1 MRRPGRSS
9 EIPPPLELECLKAL
23 WRLGNGS
30 VKDVRGVLTENRS
43 LAYTTVMTVLDRLV
57 RRGAV
62 ERKKDGRA
70 FIYAAIL
77 EREQARRLAVK
88 ELLDIYFGGS
98 EDALRAYLDR
108 GADQTDLD
116 RATGT
121 AHLPASLDTTL
132 L

>member
-1 MRRPGRSS
+1 MRKPGRSS

-30 VKDVRGVLTENRS
+30 VKDVRDVLTENRS

-62 ERKKDGRA
+62 ERKKGGRA
-70 FIYAAIL
+70 FVYAAVL
-77 EREQARRLAVK
+77 EREHARKLAVK
-88 ELLDIYFGGS
+88 ELVDTYFSGS
-98 EDALRAYLDR
+98 DQALRAYLDH
-108 GADQTDLD
+108 
-116 RATGT
+116 ATVVAEPHHAEVHT
-121 AHLPASLDTTL
+121 THVTLDTTL

>member
-1 MRRPGRSS
+1 MRKPGRSS

-30 VKDVRGVLTENRS
+30 VKDVRDVLTENRS
-43 LAYTTVMTVLDRLV
+43 LAYTTVMTILDRLV

-70 FIYAAIL
+70 FVYAAVL
-77 EREQARRLAVK
+77 EREHARKLAVK
-88 ELLDIYFGGS
+88 ELVDTYFNS
-98 EDALRAYLDR
+98 SMQALRSYLDHQP
-108 GADQTDLD
+108 AVPEPHHAETHAAH
-116 RATGT
+116 AT
-121 AHLPASLDTTL
+121 LDTTL

>member
-1 MRRPGRSS
+1 MRKPGRSS

-30 VKDVRGVLTENRS
+30 VKDVRDVLTENRS

-70 FIYAAIL
+70 FVYAAVL
-77 EREQARRLAVK
+77 EREHARKLAVK
-88 ELLDIYFGGS
+88 ELVETYFSGS
-98 EDALRAYLDR
+98 EQALRSYLDHKP
-108 GADQTDLD
+108 GPPEPHHAEIHTSH
-116 RATGT
+116 A
-121 AHLPASLDTTL
+121 ALDTTL